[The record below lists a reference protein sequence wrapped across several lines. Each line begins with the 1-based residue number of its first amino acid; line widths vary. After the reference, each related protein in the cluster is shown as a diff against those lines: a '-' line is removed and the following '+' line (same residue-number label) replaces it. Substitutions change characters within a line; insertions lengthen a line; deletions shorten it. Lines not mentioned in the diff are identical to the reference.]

1 MFWLLALLQGLPLFR
16 FFLPFFRACFVYV
29 LAFFFQPPEPKSAP
43 LGHPGDPPHS
53 LLGSLSPHCWALL
66 CPWAWN
72 PLSQQVR
79 FLYPWVRFLYPW
91 TWNPLQ
97 VRCWQS
103 WRRSKMKRN
112 SALHL
117 LQCLSPGQGHSLS
130 QGHLLTLKQAH
141 LLGLL
146 PA

>member
-1 MFWLLALLQGLPLFR
+1 MFCQSTHTCLTTFLAHPFFPSPSSRSWLIALLHGLPFLGLTFVLVACPSSGLTPFQGLS
-16 FFLPFFRACFVYV
+16 PFFRACFVYV

-72 PLSQQVR
+72 PLPQQVR

-91 TWNPLQ
+91 AWNPLQ

-103 WRRSKMKRN
+103 
-112 SALHL
+112 
-117 LQCLSPGQGHSLS
+117 
-130 QGHLLTLKQAH
+130 
-141 LLGLL
+141 
-146 PA
+146 

>member
-1 MFWLLALLQGLPLFR
+1 MFWLLALLQAYPFSGFVFALFQGLLCVCFGLFS
-16 FFLPFFRACFVYV
+16 
-29 LAFFFQPPEPKSAP
+29 QPPEPKSAP

-53 LLGSLSPHCWALL
+53 LLGSLSTLLGLAL
-66 CPWAWN
+66 
-72 PLSQQVR
+72 PLGLEPFV
-79 FLYPWVRFLYPW
+79 PAGEV
-91 TWNPLQ
+91 PLPLGE
-97 VRCWQS
+97 VPLPLGLEPFAGEVLAEL
-103 WRRSKMKRN
+103 RRSKMKRN

>member
-1 MFWLLALLQGLPLFR
+1 MSKHTHLFDNFSGSPLFSKSKQSVLVDCPSSWLALFRAYLCFGCLPFFRLTPFQGLS
-16 FFLPFFRACFVYV
+16 LPFFRACFVYV
-29 LAFFFQPPEPKSAP
+29 LAFFSQPPEPKSAP

-91 TWNPLQ
+91 AWNPLQ

-103 WRRSKMKRN
+103 
-112 SALHL
+112 
-117 LQCLSPGQGHSLS
+117 
-130 QGHLLTLKQAH
+130 
-141 LLGLL
+141 
-146 PA
+146 